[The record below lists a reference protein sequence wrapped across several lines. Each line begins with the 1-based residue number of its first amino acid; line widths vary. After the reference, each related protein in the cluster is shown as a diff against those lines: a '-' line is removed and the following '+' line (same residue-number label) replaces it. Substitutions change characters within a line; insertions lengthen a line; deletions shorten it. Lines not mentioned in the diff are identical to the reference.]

1 MKRAITLKDGI
12 VEIRTVESLTDVFE
26 SIASIKIAQIRER
39 VVNSKDFF
47 SDLWQTYRQLRFDP
61 KERVRAESHDK
72 NGRTALIA
80 VTSQGRLSGDVVS
93 QVINR
98 VEVAAKETKD
108 SDVIVLGSQGGTELS
123 QRRIKVKQI
132 FPLPEAD
139 EEFGVT
145 DVITLVQ
152 DYSHIKV
159 FYQTYESLRVQRV
172 AEIELVSTIDELR
185 DEAGGGEKNT
195 DAEIITPDTYVFE
208 PSLNEIAAHLELLMM
223 GVALIQVIMESKLA
237 QYASR
242 FNAMNAAKR
251 RASELAGDL
260 ERNYYRAKRAESD
273 ERLKE
278 ASQILLKKG
287 FA

>member
-47 SDLWQTYRQLRFDP
+47 TDLWQTYRQLRIDP
-61 KERVRAESHDK
+61 KARAQAERRNK
-72 NGRTALIA
+72 NGRTALVA
-80 VTSQGRLSGDVVS
+80 VTSQGRLSGDVVGK
-93 QVINR
+93 VIDH
-98 VEVAAKETKD
+98 VETAAKNTAD
-108 SDVIVLGSQGGTELS
+108 SDVVVLGSQGATELTN
-123 QRRIKVKQI
+123 RHLKVKQT

-139 EEFGVT
+139 EEISVT
-145 DVITLVQ
+145 NIIELVQ
-152 DYSHIKV
+152 EYSHIRV
-159 FYQTYESLRVQRV
+159 FYQTYESLRVQKV

-185 DEAGGGEKNT
+185 DEAGGDKKSRDVEV
-195 DAEIITPDTYVFE
+195 ITPDTYMFE
-208 PSLNEIAAHLELLMM
+208 PSLGEIADHLESLMM

-251 RASELAGDL
+251 RASELAGDM
-260 ERNYYRAKRAESD
+260 ERHYYRAKRAESD

-278 ASQILLKKG
+278 ASQVLLKKG